1 MLGKSAGAVV
11 CGILLALSCAH
22 NVGQDEHT
30 GEDGRPKGARPLTLD
45 NNEAKTKGIVTY
57 PGGDYPKA
65 IRDLGAAMGITVIDN
80 TM

>member
-1 MLGKSAGAVV
+1 VYAGAKVHVTTDVV
-11 CGILLALSCAH
+11 SG
-22 NVGQDEHT
+22 G
-30 GEDGRPKGARPLTLD
+30 
-45 NNEAKTKGIVTY
+45 VTY